1 MFELIINLFSYTKL
15 FFSLCFFT
23 YLYKCFYDVCN
34 EKKLIKV
41 KNEKSKKVIK
51 IRNTMSFIY
60 FFMVG
65 LLYIV
70 LDWFSIFSIFLI
82 LTMTFLVLMQK
93 FNKSFTNG
101 TKKLDSK
108 PIVQKTW
115 YVFSVIINCVFKIF
129 SPCHRVMDRKINKN
143 KELLKNT
150 LMNGFFNNM
159 TNFDISNL
167 LNSEIVSNNDPSLLH
182 YNTNTIPGPTLRE
195 LTSNTQNDNIV
206 SGNSSSTLYNSDT
219 IPNITLREMTEIEDF
234 LKNINNKNI

>member
-41 KNEKSKKVIK
+41 KNEKSKRVIK

-60 FFMVG
+60 FFLVG
-65 LLYIV
+65 FLYIV

-82 LTMTFLVLMQK
+82 LAMTFLVLMQK
-93 FNKSFTNG
+93 FNKSFTDG
-101 TKKLDSK
+101 TKNLDSK

-115 YVFSVIINCVFKIF
+115 YVFSIIINFVFKIF

-143 KELLKNT
+143 KELLKST
-150 LMNGFFNNM
+150 LINGIFNNM
-159 TNFDISNL
+159 TNFDISNVF
-167 LNSEIVSNNDPSLLH
+167 NTVDIPNNYPSLLH
-182 YNTNTIPGPTLRE
+182 YNTNTILDPTLRE
-195 LTSNTQNDNIV
+195 LTTNTQKNTA
-206 SGNSSSTLYNSDT
+206 SGNNTVSLYNSDT
-219 IPNITLREMTEIEDF
+219 IPDIALREMTEIEEF
-234 LKNINNKNI
+234 LKNINKKNM